1 MLTTDKTVFLLVDTQ
16 GKLAHSMYAKDNL
29 FKNLKKLVK
38 GMRVLEI
45 PILWAE
51 QNPKG
56 LGPTVQEIAELLP
69 DLQPIAKY
77 SFSCYQ
83 NQEIRQSLEALNR
96 HTVLVAGIET
106 HVCVYQTVR
115 DLRKAQYDVEL
126 VADAVSSRTSEN
138 KQIGLEK
145 CKDTGASITS
155 VETALFELLEVAEGD
170 RFKKILDVIK

>member
-1 MLTTDKTVFLLVDTQ
+1 MLRTDNTVFLLVDVQ
-16 GKLAHSMYAKDNL
+16 GKLAHSMHAKESL

-56 LGPTVQEIAELLP
+56 LGPTVPEVAELLP
-69 DLQPIAKY
+69 DIQAIPKY
-77 SFSCYQ
+77 SFSCYK
-83 NQEIRQSLEALNR
+83 NQEIRQALEALNR
-96 HTVLVAGIET
+96 PNILVAGIEA

-115 DLRKAQYDVEL
+115 DLSKAQYNVQL
-126 VADAVSSRTSEN
+126 VADAISSRLIEN
-138 KQIGLEK
+138 KHIGLEK
-145 CKDTGASITS
+145 CKNTGAEITS

-170 RFKKILDVIK
+170 RFRKILDVIK

>member
-38 GMRVLEI
+38 GMRVLDV

-69 DLQPIAKY
+69 DLQPISKY

-83 NQEIRQSLEALNR
+83 NQEIRQALEALDR
-96 HTVLVAGIET
+96 HTVLVAGIEA

-115 DLRKAQYDVEL
+115 DLRKAKYDVEL

-138 KQIGLEK
+138 KQIGLDK
-145 CKDTGASITS
+145 CKNTGASITS
-155 VETALFELLEVAEGD
+155 VETVLFELLEAAEGEK
-170 RFKKILDVIK
+170 FKKILDVIK

>member
-1 MLTTDKTVFLLVDTQ
+1 MLTTDSSVFLLVDTQ
-16 GKLAHSMYAKDNL
+16 GKLAHSMYAKDSL
-29 FKNLKKLVK
+29 FKNLIKLVK
-38 GMRVLEI
+38 GMRVLEV

-56 LGPTVQEIAELLP
+56 LGPTVQEIAGLLT
-69 DLQPIAKY
+69 DQQPIAKH

-83 NQEIRQSLEALNR
+83 NQEFRQSLESLGR
-96 HTVLVAGIET
+96 HTVVVAGIEA

-115 DLRKAQYDVEL
+115 DLRKANYDVEL

-138 KQIGLEK
+138 KQIGLDK
-145 CKDTGASITS
+145 CKETGASITS
-155 VETALFELLEVAEGD
+155 VEAALFELLEVAEGD

>member
-1 MLTTDKTVFLLVDTQ
+1 MLATDNSVFLLIDTQ
-16 GKLAHSMYAKDNL
+16 GKLAHSMYAKDTL
-29 FKNLKKLVK
+29 FNNLKKLIK
-38 GMRVLEI
+38 GMRALEI

-69 DLQPIAKY
+69 DLQPIPKY

-83 NQEIRQSLEALNR
+83 NQEFRQTLEALGR
-96 HTVLVAGIET
+96 PSVLVAGIET

-115 DLRKAQYDVEL
+115 DLRKANYDVQL
-126 VADAVSSRTSEN
+126 VTDAVSSRTNEN

-145 CKDTGASITS
+145 CREAGASMTS

-170 RFKKILDVIK
+170 RFKQILDVIK

>member
-1 MLTTDKTVFLLVDTQ
+1 MLTTDDSVFLLIDTQ
-16 GKLAHSMYAKDNL
+16 GKLAHSMHAKDSL
-29 FKNLKKLVK
+29 FSNLKKLVK
-38 GMRVLEI
+38 GMRALEI

-83 NQEIRQSLEALNR
+83 NQEFRQALEALGR
-96 HTVLVAGIET
+96 HSVLVAGIET

-115 DLRKAQYDVEL
+115 DLRKAKYDVEL
-126 VADAVSSRTSEN
+126 VADAVSSRTSVN

-145 CKDTGASITS
+145 CREAGASVTS
-155 VETALFELLEVAEGD
+155 VETVLFELLQVAEGD
-170 RFKKILDVIK
+170 RFKQILDVIK